1 MKITPFLFVTGLL
14 LLAALSA
21 LIQLAI
27 LKWRYEKKQKE
38 KRLEAAQKKRSH

>member
-21 LIQLAI
+21 LIQIAV
-27 LKWRYEKKQKE
+27 LKWRYEKKQAE
-38 KRLEAAQKKRSH
+38 RRLDAARRKKTP